1 MFLPLEGNDI
11 VYLKDVVALV
21 RQEHRTRIIFSDG
34 SQVLS
39 GFTPQALAR
48 RYDRLLKSGAK
59 EAAALFKEGK
69 TE

>member
-21 RQEHRTRIIFSDG
+21 RQEHRTRIFFADG
-34 SQVLS
+34 TEALS

-48 RYDRLLKSGAK
+48 RYEKMLASGATG
-59 EAAALFKEGK
+59 AAALFKEGK

>member
-11 VYLKDVVALV
+11 VYLEDVVALV
-21 RQEHRTRIIFSDG
+21 RQEHRTRIIFADG
-34 SQVLS
+34 TEALS

-48 RYDRLLKSGAK
+48 RLERLMASGAN

>member
-21 RQEHRTRIIFSDG
+21 RREHRTRIIFADG
-34 SQVLS
+34 TEALS
-39 GFTPQALAR
+39 GFTPQALTR
-48 RYDRLLKSGAK
+48 RYERMLASGTV
-59 EAAALFKEGK
+59 EAAALLKEGK